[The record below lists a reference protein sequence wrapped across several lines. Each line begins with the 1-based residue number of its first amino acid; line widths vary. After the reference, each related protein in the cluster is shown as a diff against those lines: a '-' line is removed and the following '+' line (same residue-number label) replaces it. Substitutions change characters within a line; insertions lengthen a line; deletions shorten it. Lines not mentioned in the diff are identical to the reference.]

1 MFTRMK
7 KNNFGTFFKNYG
19 IAFVFLALCAIFTIL
34 RPNFINPNNLIE
46 ILRQASFYGIVAV
59 GMTFCLLT
67 GGIDL
72 SVGSNV
78 GFSLA
83 VCAVFMAAQPIP
95 PALTGGFN
103 INPIVGGILGII
115 TSTLVGLFNGLL
127 INEVKIPPLIVT
139 LGMLE
144 VVRGIVYVMTGAM
157 PIYKGFEDYFRF
169 IGQGSIGP
177 IPVPVIIFLIIV
189 VIGWIV
195 LNKTVYGRYVYCIGG
210 NAEVA
215 RLSGINVSK
224 IRYSVYAISGFL
236 CGLVGIILLS
246 RLNSG
251 QPRAAMGYEMEV
263 VTACVLGGVSI
274 AGGEGKL
281 SGVFFG
287 VLIMGILFNGLIQ
300 LNLSEFYQMIIKG
313 AVLLMAVGLDTMSN
327 ARKKK
332 LSEKTIS
339 EAKAS
344 KA

>member
-1 MFTRMK
+1 MK
-7 KNNFGTFFKNYG
+7 KINIGKLFKNYG
-19 IAFVFLALCAIFTIL
+19 IALVFVFLCAVFTAF

-46 ILRQASFYGIVAV
+46 ILRQVSFYGIVAV

-78 GFSLA
+78 GFSLI
-83 VCAVFMAAQPIP
+83 VCAVFMDAKPISP
-95 PALTGGFN
+95 SLTGGMN
-103 INPIVGGILGII
+103 INPIVGAVLGII
-115 TSTLVGLFNGLL
+115 TSTGVGILNGAL
-127 INEVKIPPLIVT
+127 INEIKIPPLIVT

-144 VVRGIVYVMTGAM
+144 VIRGVIYVMTGAM
-157 PIYKGFEDYFRF
+157 PIYEGFEDYFRF
-169 IGQGSIGP
+169 LGQGSIGP
-177 IPVPVIIFLIIV
+177 IPVPVIIFLVIMI
-189 VIGWIV
+189 IGWVI
-195 LNKTVYGRYVYCIGG
+195 LSKTVYGRYVYCLGG
-210 NAEVA
+210 NSEVA
-215 RLSGINVSK
+215 RLSGINVKK

-236 CGLVGIILLS
+236 CGITGIILLS

-300 LNLSEFYQMIIKG
+300 MNLSEFYQMIIKG
-313 AVLLMAVGLDTMSN
+313 AVLLLAVGFDTMSN
-327 ARKKK
+327 NRKGK
-332 LSEKTIS
+332 LSEKAIS
-339 EAKAS
+339 EAKAES
-344 KA
+344 

>member
-1 MFTRMK
+1 MK
-7 KNNFGTFFKNYG
+7 KINFGYLFKKYG
-19 IAFVFLALCAIFTIL
+19 IALVFVLICAIFTAF

-46 ILRQASFYGIVAV
+46 ILRQVSFYGIVAV

-78 GFSLA
+78 GLA
-83 VCAVFMAAQPIP
+83 LIVCAVFMAAKPISP
-95 PALTGGFN
+95 DLTGGTN
-103 INPIVGGILGII
+103 INPIIGAVLGILV
-115 TSTLVGLFNGLL
+115 STGVGFFNGAL
-127 INEVKIPPLIVT
+127 INEINIPPLIVT

-144 VVRGIVYVMTGAM
+144 VIRGVVYVMTGAM
-157 PIYKGFEDYFRF
+157 PIYEGFEDYFRF
-169 IGQGSIGP
+169 LGQGSIGP
-177 IPVPVIIFLIIV
+177 IPVPVIIFL
-189 VIGWIV
+189 VIMAVGWIV
-195 LNKTVYGRYVYCIGG
+195 LNKTVYGRYVYCLGG

-215 RLSGINVSK
+215 RLSGIDIKK
-224 IRYSVYAISGFL
+224 IRYSVYVISGFL
-236 CGLVGIILLS
+236 CGITGIILLS

-281 SGVFFG
+281 MGVFFG

-300 LNLSEFYQMIIKG
+300 MNLSEFYQMIIKG

-327 ARKKK
+327 ARKRK
-332 LSEKTIS
+332 LSEKAIS
-339 EAKAS
+339 KAKAGNV
-344 KA
+344 